1 MAQFDF
7 DFYATPRRSGKLGI
21 TLLVLGL
28 VAAIWVAS
36 NWQAVRASEAGIAL
50 QIANLSQGK
59 PKPATPASAR
69 AGTNTYNALSQVA
82 AQLQFSWQPA
92 FEALDASISNKIALV
107 SLDANQAKSQFK
119 LVAEARQLA
128 DAVVFI
134 DTLQQQPGV
143 KHTELLQHEIQSTDA
158 EKPVRFNV
166 LVELNTG
173 QPMSGGRAHE

>member
-50 QIANLSQGK
+50 QIAALSQGK
-59 PKPATPASAR
+59 PKPAVLPSAR
-69 AGTNTYNALSQVA
+69 AGTHTYNALSQVA
-82 AQLQFSWQPA
+82 IQLKYSWQPA
-92 FEALDASISNKIALV
+92 FEVLDASISNKIALV

-128 DAVVFI
+128 DAVTFI

-143 KHTELLQHEIQSTDA
+143 KHAELLQHEMQTADA

-166 LVELNTG
+166 LVELNTA
-173 QPMSGGRAHE
+173 QPLSERNTHE